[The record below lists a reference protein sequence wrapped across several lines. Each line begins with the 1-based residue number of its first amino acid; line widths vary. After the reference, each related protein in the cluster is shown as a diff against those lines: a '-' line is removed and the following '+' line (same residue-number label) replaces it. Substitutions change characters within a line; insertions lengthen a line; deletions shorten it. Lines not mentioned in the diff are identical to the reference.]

1 MYPPASCVCIPD
13 LGDPR
18 RVIGRRTFDF
28 SRQIVVMAIINRTR
42 DSFYDRGETFSF
54 DAAVQKIE
62 RALQAG
68 ADWIDIGAVPFAP
81 RAASVSEEE
90 EIERVVPLIEHVR
103 PHTDAVL
110 SVDTFRS
117 EVAERALSVGA
128 DVINDTSGLSDP
140 RMADVIAQAGGCVV
154 VTHSKAPPKELLQRP
169 TYDDVVDEV
178 REYLVQRTN
187 YARMKG
193 IPAEKII
200 VDPGH
205 DLNKN
210 TAHSLEL
217 TRRLSEL
224 NSLGYPL
231 LVSVSN
237 KDFIAETLDMPLD
250 QLTSGT
256 VAALVICILQ
266 GARIL
271 RVHDVHAAV
280 SAATVVAAMLGWKQP
295 LAPRHNLD

>member
-1 MYPPASCVCIPD
+1 MQPPDSFARFPE

-18 RVIGRRTFDF
+18 RVIGRRSFDF
-28 SRQIVVMAIINRTR
+28 SREIVVMAIINRTQ
-42 DSFYDRGETFSF
+42 DSFYDRGETFAF
-54 DAAVQKIE
+54 DAAVRKVE
-62 RALQAG
+62 RAVQAG
-68 ADWIDIGAVPFAP
+68 ADWIDIGAVPFSP
-81 RAASVSEEE
+81 DAASVSEDE
-90 EIERVVPLIEHVR
+90 EIQRVVPLVEHLR
-103 PHTDAVL
+103 PRTDAVL

-117 EVAERALSVGA
+117 EVAERALSAGA

-140 RMADVIAQAGGCVV
+140 RMADVIAKAGGCVV
-154 VTHSKAPPKELLQRP
+154 VTHSKAPPKEVLRRP
-169 TYDDVVDEV
+169 TYADVVDEV
-178 REYLVQRTN
+178 RDYLVQRSK
-187 YARMKG
+187 YAKMKG

-210 TAHSLEL
+210 TRHSLEL
-217 TRRLSEL
+217 TRRLNEL

-237 KDFIAETLDMPLD
+237 KDFIAETLDMPFD
-250 QLTSGT
+250 ELTAGT

-280 SAATVVAAMLGWKQP
+280 SAATVVAAMLGWKPP